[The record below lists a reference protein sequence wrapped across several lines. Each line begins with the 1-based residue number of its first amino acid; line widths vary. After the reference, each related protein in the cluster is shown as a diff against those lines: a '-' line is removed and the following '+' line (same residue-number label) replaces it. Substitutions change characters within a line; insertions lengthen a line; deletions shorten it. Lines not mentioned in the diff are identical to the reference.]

1 MGIRLALV
9 LGDAHYGIGGKE
21 GKTGATTK
29 FTTATLLP
37 TSPRAAESVKFH
49 MRRFAIVLI

>member
-21 GKTGATTK
+21 GKTGAATK
-29 FTTATLLP
+29 FT
-37 TSPRAAESVKFH
+37 AAIPAPPVVARGQTGEVP
-49 MRRFAIVLI
+49 

>member
-21 GKTGATTK
+21 GKTGSATK
-29 FTTATLLP
+29 FTAATP
-37 TSPRAAESVKFH
+37 APSVAARGRIGEVP
-49 MRRFAIVLI
+49 